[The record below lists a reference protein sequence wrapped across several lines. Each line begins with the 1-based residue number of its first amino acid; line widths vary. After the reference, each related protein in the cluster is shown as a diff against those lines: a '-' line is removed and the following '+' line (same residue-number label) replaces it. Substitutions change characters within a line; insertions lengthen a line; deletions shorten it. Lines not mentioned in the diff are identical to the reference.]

1 MTLILGLINRAHT
14 VLVSDRRLT
23 CDGVL
28 VEEESNKAATLVC
41 RDARVA
47 FAFTGLA
54 RQGGFRTDRWLLEAL
69 SSSASPDFLMEPII
83 ARFCERATR
92 DLASVTVRNPAD
104 KRLSIAMAGY
114 VYDQAVPRCYYWL
127 ISNFEKLG
135 SPPQREPG
143 NSFEVS
149 SYCEPRSGDQDCYTL
164 FIAGTDVVSD
174 DAVASMWMLLK
185 EERPASAL
193 VGKAIEV
200 LRATADSPKS
210 RDRIGKQCTS
220 IVLPSD
226 PSKAAEVEYHTA
238 TATHTVHGVSHI
250 EARGGEFGVY
260 VIADP
265 EIESR
270 NASGA
275 PGLLAIPKVGRNQP
289 CPCGSGKKYKRC
301 HGRGAR

>member
-1 MTLILGLINRAHT
+1 MNREHT

-23 CDGVL
+23 RDGVL
-28 VEEESNKAATLVC
+28 VEESNKAATLIC

-47 FAFTGLA
+47 VAFTGLA
-54 RQGGFRTDRWLLEAL
+54 QQGDFRTNRWLLEAL
-69 SSSASPDFLMEPII
+69 SSSAGPDFLVEPII
-83 ARFCERATR
+83 ARFRERANC
-92 DLASVTVRNPAD
+92 DLDSVRVKNPAD
-104 KRLSIAMAGY
+104 KRLSIAIAGY
-114 VYDQAVPRCYYWL
+114 VYDEAVPRCYCWL
-127 ISNFEKLG
+127 ISNFEKWG
-135 SPPQREPG
+135 SPPRREPG
-143 NSFEVS
+143 DFEVS
-149 SYCEPRSGDQDCYTL
+149 SYRAQHPGDQDCYAL

-174 DAVASMWMLLK
+174 DAVASMRTLLK
-185 EERPASAL
+185 EQRPAGAL

-210 RDRIGKQCTS
+210 EGRIGKQCTS

-226 PSKAAEVEYHTA
+226 PSKAAEVEYHAVT
-238 TATHTVHGVSHI
+238 TTHMLHGVSHV

-265 EIESR
+265 EIEYR

-289 CPCGSGKKYKRC
+289 CPCRSGKKYKRC
-301 HGRGAR
+301 HGRDGR

>member
-1 MTLILGLINRAHT
+1 MTLILGLMNRAHT

-28 VEEESNKAATLVC
+28 VEEESNKAATLIC

-47 FAFTGLA
+47 IAFTGLA
-54 RQGGFRTDRWLLEAL
+54 RQGDFRTNRWLLEAL
-69 SSSASPDFLMEPII
+69 SSSAGPDFLVEPII
-83 ARFCERATR
+83 ARFRERAIR

-104 KRLSIAMAGY
+104 KRLSIVMAGY
-114 VYDQAVPRCYYWL
+114 VYEEAVPRCYCWL
-127 ISNFEKLG
+127 ISNFEKFG
-135 SPPQREPG
+135 SPPHREPG
-143 NSFEVS
+143 NTFEVS
-149 SYCEPRSGDQDCYTL
+149 SYREQRPGDQDCYAL

-174 DAVASMWMLLK
+174 DAVASMRTLLK
-185 EERPASAL
+185 EQRPAGAL

-200 LRATADSPKS
+200 LHASADSPKS
-210 RDRIGKQCTS
+210 GGRIGKQCTS

-226 PSKAAEVEYHTA
+226 PSKAAEVKYHTV
-238 TATHTVHGVSHI
+238 TATYTLHGVSHV
-250 EARGGEFGVY
+250 EARGSEFGIY
-260 VIADP
+260 IIDDP
-265 EIESR
+265 EIEYR

-301 HGRGAR
+301 HGRGVR